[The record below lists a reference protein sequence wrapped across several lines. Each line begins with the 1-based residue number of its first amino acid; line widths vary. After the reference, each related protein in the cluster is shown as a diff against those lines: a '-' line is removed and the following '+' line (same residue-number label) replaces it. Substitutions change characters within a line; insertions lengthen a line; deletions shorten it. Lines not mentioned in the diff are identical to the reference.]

1 MYPVLWE
8 PFGFP
13 ISSFG
18 VMMALGFLVSDRVV
32 ARRLAEQ
39 GLDRELSS
47 TILVWAVVCGV
58 IGSKLYYAVEFSLR
72 GEGSFFGLLFDR
84 AGMVWFGGL
93 IAGTL
98 GVALATRIH
107 RIPTGA
113 VAAAVANAAP
123 FGQACGRVGCFLV
136 GDDYGRRTD
145 AWYGVAF
152 PKGAPPTIDPITGEV
167 FAVVPTQ
174 LIEVAWLVAIG
185 VILWRRRGAS
195 PFLFAEYAVLAGL
208 GRFFVEILRV
218 NPPAALGLS
227 GAQWIGIGM
236 VALGGAFWLRAKRRE
251 RAAERARSDSRGRG

>member
-8 PFGFP
+8 PFGIA

-18 VMMALGFLVSDRVV
+18 VMMAVGFLLSERII

-47 TILVWAVVCGV
+47 TILVYAVVCGV
-58 IGSKLYYAVEFSLR
+58 AGAKLYYATEFALR
-72 GEGSFFGLLFDR
+72 GERFFFDALFDR

-98 GVALATRIH
+98 GVALATRLH
-107 RIPTGA
+107 GIPTGA

-136 GDDYGRRTD
+136 GDDYGHRTD
-145 AWYGVAF
+145 AWYGVEF
-152 PKGAPPTIDPITGEV
+152 PEGAPPTIDQDGTV
-167 FAVVPTQ
+167 YAVIPTQ
-174 LIEVAWLVAIG
+174 LLEVAWLLLIG
-185 VILWRRRGAS
+185 ALLWRRRRSS
-195 PFLFAEYAVLAGL
+195 PFLFAEYVFLAGF

-218 NPPAALGLS
+218 NPPAAFGLS
-227 GAQWIGIGM
+227 GAQLIGIAM
-236 VALGGAFWLRAKRRE
+236 IVLGGAAWLHARRIPP
-251 RAAERARSDSRGRG
+251 AAA

>member
-18 VMMALGFLVSDRVV
+18 VMMALGFLLSDRIV

-39 GLDRELSS
+39 GLDRDLAS
-47 TILVWAVVCGV
+47 TILVYAVVCGV

-107 RIPTGA
+107 GISTGA

-123 FGQACGRVGCFLV
+123 IGQACGRVGCFLV
-136 GDDYGRRTD
+136 GDDYGHKTE

-152 PKGAPPTIDPITGEV
+152 PKGAPPTIDPVTGEV

-174 LIEVAWLVAIG
+174 LLEVAWLLLIAAL
-185 VILWRRRGAS
+185 LWRRRATS
-195 PFLFAEYAVLAGL
+195 PFLFAEYAVLAGF

-218 NPPAALGLS
+218 NPPLALGLS
-227 GAQWIGIGM
+227 GAQWIGIAM
-236 VALGGAFWLRAKRRE
+236 VAIGGAFWLRARRAQP
-251 RAAERARSDSRGRG
+251 AAA